1 MQVNSAINSAMLGYQ
16 QAMDKLDNAAQSIA
30 MQSSGNS
37 SPNTENSGLQSTVN
51 LEHAVPVR
59 SPESIN
65 SELINMQTA
74 MYNGQAAIKV
84 IKTAD
89 DMIGSSIDVRI

>member
-1 MQVNSAINSAMLGYQ
+1 MQVNSAINSAMVGYQ
-16 QAMDKLDNAAQSIA
+16 QATDKLDNAAQSIA
-30 MQSSGNS
+30 MQSTSNN
-37 SPNTENSGLQSTVN
+37 PPYTEKGIHQGPVAP
-51 LEHAVPVR
+51 EQPVPVR

-74 MYNGQAAIKV
+74 MYNGQAALKV

-89 DMIGSSIDVRI
+89 DMIGSAIDVRI

>member
-1 MQVNSAINSAMLGYQ
+1 MQVNSAINSAILGYH
-16 QAMDKLDNAAQSIA
+16 QATDKLDNAAQSIV
-30 MQSSGNS
+30 MQSGSTPPPTGNS
-37 SPNTENSGLQSTVN
+37 VLQSTVN
-51 LEHAVPVR
+51 RDHVVPVR

-65 SELINMQTA
+65 SELINMQTT
-74 MYNGQAAIKV
+74 MYNGQAALKV